1 MPVILAVLSALLVW
15 STGRAEGSLEA
26 RIVAEHPSD
35 YVRVLETD
43 QPELWEEA
51 VEGLLGDDEDL
62 PVLSVSSVVRRF
74 DVLDPKLQVRVVRAL
89 AEFPHHPK
97 TAETLWR
104 LTHGSLEPEPV
115 DTPEHA
121 EQTTPKEA
129 ILALVHG
136 KESVIEPTPLS
147 DEVRD
152 VAEETLLTLH
162 RKGRLP
168 QEWARRLEPASGET
182 AEAKPE
188 ESKEAKSEV
197 EEVVEPYLATPILI
211 GSAVL
216 SGIVGMLLFIWA
228 FRLSQLAVRVRNR
241 PISKVSALAMG
252 PVALEGEVQPAEGY
266 LRHPLTGETCVY
278 YAGAD
283 VGHPSARFFLD
294 DGSGRVLVDP
304 RRAVLFSDD
313 DVLVAGER
321 VHLVGRADRDSRG
334 DPIILKDDT
343 EPPLYRRLIHRVIE
357 LFFGFGQATSVT
369 RMLFSD
375 PHRCFWIWDDLE
387 RKPMGETRDVLWPA
401 FGFLLGGAWMVVFA
415 LAVLGLID
423 EGAVTSLPR

>member
-15 STGRAEGSLEA
+15 SAGRADASLEG
-26 RIVAEHPSD
+26 RIEAEHPSD

-74 DVLDPKLQVRVVRAL
+74 DALAPQLQVRVVRAL

-97 TAETLWR
+97 TTETLWR
-104 LTHGSLEPEPV
+104 LAHGSLNPEPG
-115 DTPEHA
+115 DPEQT
-121 EQTTPKEA
+121 EPTTPKEA

-136 KESVIEPTPLS
+136 KEAIAQPTPPT
-147 DEVRD
+147 DAVRD
-152 VAEETLLTLH
+152 VAEETLLMLY

-168 QEWARRLEPASGET
+168 EEWARRLEPSNGET

-188 ESKEAKSEV
+188 EPQEVKSVV
-197 EEVVEPYLATPILI
+197 EEVAEPRLATPVLI
-211 GSAVL
+211 ASAVL

-228 FRLSQLAVRVRNR
+228 FRLSQLAIRVRNR
-241 PISKVSALAMG
+241 PVSKVSALAMG

-266 LRHPLTGETCVY
+266 LRHPLTGEACVY

-283 VGHPSARFFLD
+283 RDHPEASFFLE

-321 VHLVGRADRDSRG
+321 VHLVGFAARDPHG
-334 DPIILKDDT
+334 KPIIRKDDAA
-343 EPPLYRRLIHRVIE
+343 PPLYRGIVHGAIRL
-357 LFFGFGQATSVT
+357 LFGFGRATSVT

-387 RKPMGETRDVLWPA
+387 RRPLGESKDVLWPA

-415 LAVLGLID
+415 LAVLGLLD
-423 EGAVTSLPR
+423 EGAVNNLIR